1 MIHAVTAVIIMI
13 VLLLLYGSMMLFT
26 DYIKISSYLKGVFL
40 NCIWFL
46 VAEGYS
52 EYEIYYPEIFENRWL
67 NFFIMNVAIL
77 LLVFEVSKYI
87 KLRNA
92 FLVSFGTAEHMIIA
106 FMIMNFCG
114 GFPGWA
120 ASIFYT
126 VSALIVLGIH
136 LAAIYGG
143 KNTSTESFMSRF
155 LAGLLLMPSPFMIT
169 AGCLMLIGTNKGKIL
184 EAEPLMDFIYRV
196 FDFIKDPEYNYSGEL
211 MISGLEFTREMF
223 LTSLIVAIVV
233 FVVYLIAD
241 STVDYR
247 MGLKE
252 RHRSKTEAEK
262 ERVRAEISSRI
273 HAQLEKI
280 DSCMAY
286 VSTNYK
292 VLKVADEDMKT
303 LRGLYDEATRI
314 KYSYN
319 GAASGP
325 ILKRV
330 TDIKTEIYMIRD
342 KILAGESGSKTAEEA
357 AKETHTAQKETRE
370 RDPKVGYF
378 NGCTTEDEIKKR
390 YRDLCKVFHPD
401 SDNGDQETFLKIKE
415 DYEALLG
422 TMTAD
427 TAEKEPAAGEAA
439 T

>member
-1 MIHAVTAVIIMI
+1 MIHAVSAVIIMI
-13 VLLLLYGSMMLFT
+13 VLLLLYGTMMLFT

-52 EYEIYYPEIFENRWL
+52 EYEIYYPQIFENRWL

-114 GFPGWA
+114 GLPGWA
-120 ASIFYT
+120 ASIYYT

-136 LAAIYGG
+136 ISAIYGG

-155 LAGLLLMPSPFMIT
+155 LAGILLMPSPFMIT
-169 AGCLMLIGTNKGKIL
+169 AGCLMLIGTNKGKVI
-184 EAEPLMDFIYRV
+184 EAEPFMDFVYRV

-252 RHRSKTEAEK
+252 KHRTKTAAEK

-273 HAQLEKI
+273 HAHLEKI

-286 VSTNYK
+286 ISTNYK
-292 VLKVADEDMKT
+292 VLKVSDQDMRT
-303 LRGLYDEATRI
+303 LRSLYDEATRI

-330 TDIKTEIYMIRD
+330 TDIKTEIYIIRD
-342 KILAGESGSKTAEEA
+342 KVLAGESKDPGTEEETKA
-357 AKETHTAQKETRE
+357 AAQPEQEKRN
-370 RDPKVGYF
+370 PGVGYF

-422 TMTAD
+422 GLNTE
-427 TAEKEPAAGEAA
+427 AEVKEQA

>member
-1 MIHAVTAVIIMI
+1 MIHVVTAVIIMI
-13 VLLLLYGSMMLFT
+13 VLLLLYGTMMLFT

-46 VAEGYS
+46 VAEGYG
-52 EYEIYYPEIFENRWL
+52 EYDIYYPEIFENRWL

-92 FLVSFGTAEHMIIA
+92 FLVSFGTAEHLIVA

-136 LAAIYGG
+136 LSAIYGG

-155 LAGLLLMPSPFMIT
+155 LAGVLLMPSPFIIT
-169 AGCLMLIGTNKGKIL
+169 SGCMMLADSNKGKTL
-184 EAEPLMDFIYRV
+184 EAEPFMDFIYRV

-211 MISGLEFTREMF
+211 MISGLNYTREIF
-223 LTSLIVAIVV
+223 LTSLIVSFIVLV
-233 FVVYLIAD
+233 LYLIVD

-252 RHRSKTEAEK
+252 RHRTKTEAEK

-286 VSTNYK
+286 ISTNYK
-292 VLKVADEDMKT
+292 VLKVSDQDMKV
-303 LRGLYDEATRI
+303 LRSLYDEATRI

-342 KILAGESGSKTAEEA
+342 KILAGESKDTAAEEETKA
-357 AKETHTAQKETRE
+357 AEENRMPKQESS
-370 RDPKVGYF
+370 PKVGYF

-415 DYEALLG
+415 DYEALLSG
-422 TMTAD
+422 LNGE
-427 TAEKEPAAGEAA
+427 TAEN
-439 T
+439 TSVS

>member
-13 VLLLLYGSMMLFT
+13 VLLLLYGTMMLFT

-52 EYEIYYPEIFENRWL
+52 DYDIYYPEIFENRWL

-92 FLVSFGTAEHMIIA
+92 FLVSFGTAEHMILA

-136 LAAIYGG
+136 LSAIYGG
-143 KNTSTESFMSRF
+143 KNTSMESFMSRF
-155 LAGLLLMPSPFMIT
+155 LAGILLMPSPFMIT
-169 AGCLMLIGTNKGKIL
+169 AGCLMLIDTNKGKVI
-184 EAEPLMDFIYRV
+184 EAEPFMDFVYRV

-211 MISGLEFTREMF
+211 MISGLDFTREIF

-233 FVVYLIAD
+233 FVVYLIVD

-247 MGLKE
+247 VGLKE
-252 RHRSKTEAEK
+252 KRRTKTEAEK

-286 VSTNYK
+286 ISTNYK
-292 VLKVADEDMKT
+292 VLKVSDEDMKS

-342 KILAGESGSKTAEEA
+342 RILAGESGNKDTEEEA
-357 AKETHTAQKETRE
+357 KAKEPIQNKNEE
-370 RDPKVGYF
+370 RNPEVGYF

-422 TMTAD
+422 GLGT
-427 TAEKEPAAGEAA
+427 EEASNEQ
-439 T
+439 TT

>member
-13 VLLLLYGSMMLFT
+13 VLLLLYGTMMLFT

-52 EYEIYYPEIFENRWL
+52 DYDIYYPEIFENRWL

-92 FLVSFGTAEHMIIA
+92 FLVSFGTAEHMILA

-136 LAAIYGG
+136 LSAIYGG

-155 LAGLLLMPSPFMIT
+155 LAGILLMPSPFMIT
-169 AGCLMLIGTNKGKIL
+169 AGCLMLIDTNKGKVI
-184 EAEPLMDFIYRV
+184 EAEPFMDFVYRV

-211 MISGLEFTREMF
+211 MISGLDFTREIF
-223 LTSLIVAIVV
+223 ITSLIVAIVV
-233 FVVYLIAD
+233 FVVYLIVD

-247 MGLKE
+247 VGLKE
-252 RHRSKTEAEK
+252 KRRTKTEAEK

-286 VSTNYK
+286 ISTNYK
-292 VLKVADEDMKT
+292 VLKVSDEDMKS

-342 KILAGESGSKTAEEA
+342 RILAGESGNKDTEEEA
-357 AKETHTAQKETRE
+357 KAKEPIQNKNEE
-370 RDPKVGYF
+370 RNPEVGYF

-422 TMTAD
+422 GLGT
-427 TAEKEPAAGEAA
+427 EEAVNEQ
-439 T
+439 TT

>member
-1 MIHAVTAVIIMI
+1 MIHAVSAVIIMI
-13 VLLLLYGSMMLFT
+13 VLLLLYGTMMLFT

-52 EYEIYYPEIFENRWL
+52 EYEIYYPQIFENRWL

-120 ASIFYT
+120 ASIYYT

-136 LAAIYGG
+136 ISAIYGG
-143 KNTSTESFMSRF
+143 KNTSTESFISRF
-155 LAGLLLMPSPFMIT
+155 LAGILLMPSPFMIT
-169 AGCLMLIGTNKGKIL
+169 AGCMMLIGTNKGKVI
-184 EAEPLMDFIYRV
+184 EAEPFMDFVYRV

-247 MGLKE
+247 VGLKE
-252 RHRSKTEAEK
+252 KNRTKTEAEK

-286 VSTNYK
+286 ISTNYK
-292 VLKVADEDMKT
+292 VLKVSDQDMKT
-303 LRGLYDEATRI
+303 LRSLYDEATRI

-330 TDIKTEIYMIRD
+330 NDIKTEIYIIRD
-342 KILAGESGSKTAEEA
+342 KVLAGESKDPGTEEETKA
-357 AKETHTAQKETRE
+357 AAQPEQEKRN
-370 RDPKVGYF
+370 PGVGYF

-422 TMTAD
+422 GLNTE
-427 TAEKEPAAGEAA
+427 AEVKEQA

>member
-1 MIHAVTAVIIMI
+1 MIHAVSAVIIMI
-13 VLLLLYGSMMLFT
+13 VLLLLYGTMMLFT
-26 DYIKISSYLKGVFL
+26 DYIKISSYLKGIFL

-52 EYEIYYPEIFENRWL
+52 EYEIYYPQIFENRWL

-92 FLVSFGTAEHMIIA
+92 FLVSFGTAEHMIIT
-106 FMIMNFCG
+106 FMIMNFCDG
-114 GFPGWA
+114 LPGWA
-120 ASIFYT
+120 ASIYYT

-136 LAAIYGG
+136 ISAIYGG

-155 LAGLLLMPSPFMIT
+155 LAGILLMPSPFMIT
-169 AGCLMLIGTNKGKIL
+169 TGCLMLIGTNKGKVI
-184 EAEPLMDFIYRV
+184 EAEPFMDFVYRV

-252 RHRSKTEAEK
+252 KHRTKTEAEK

-286 VSTNYK
+286 ISTNYK
-292 VLKVADEDMKT
+292 VLKVSDQDMKT
-303 LRGLYDEATRI
+303 LRSLYDEATRI

-330 TDIKTEIYMIRD
+330 TDIKTEIYIIRD
-342 KILAGESGSKTAEEA
+342 KVLAGESKDSGTEEDAKA
-357 AKETHTAQKETRE
+357 AVQPDKEARNL
-370 RDPKVGYF
+370 KVGYF

-422 TMTAD
+422 GLNTE
-427 TAEKEPAAGEAA
+427 AEVKEQA

>member
-13 VLLLLYGSMMLFT
+13 VLLLLYGTMMLFT

-52 EYEIYYPEIFENRWL
+52 DYDIYYPEIFENRWL

-92 FLVSFGTAEHMIIA
+92 FLVSFGTAEHMILA

-136 LAAIYGG
+136 LSAIYGG

-155 LAGLLLMPSPFMIT
+155 LAGILLMPSPFMIT
-169 AGCLMLIGTNKGKIL
+169 AGCLMLIDTNKGKVI
-184 EAEPLMDFIYRV
+184 EAEPFMDFVYRV

-211 MISGLEFTREMF
+211 MISGLDFTREIF

-233 FVVYLIAD
+233 FVVYLIVD

-247 MGLKE
+247 VGLKE
-252 RHRSKTEAEK
+252 KRRTKTEAEK

-286 VSTNYK
+286 ISTNYK
-292 VLKVADEDMKT
+292 VLKVSDEDMKS

-342 KILAGESGSKTAEEA
+342 RILAGESGNTGTEEEEK
-357 AKETHTAQKETRE
+357 AKETVQNKNEE
-370 RDPKVGYF
+370 RNPEVGYF

-422 TMTAD
+422 GLGT
-427 TAEKEPAAGEAA
+427 EEAVNEQ
-439 T
+439 TT

>member
-1 MIHAVTAVIIMI
+1 MIHVVTAVIIMI
-13 VLLLLYGSMMLFT
+13 VLLLLYGTMMLFT

-46 VAEGYS
+46 VAEGYG

-92 FLVSFGTAEHMIIA
+92 FLVSFGTAEHLIVA

-136 LAAIYGG
+136 ISAIYGG

-155 LAGLLLMPSPFMIT
+155 LAGILLMPAPFIIT
-169 AGCLMLIGTNKGKIL
+169 SGCLMLIDSNKGKTI
-184 EAEPLMDFIYRV
+184 EAEPFMDFVYRV

-211 MISGLEFTREMF
+211 MISGLNYTRQMF
-223 LTSLIVAIVV
+223 LTSLIVAIIVL
-233 FVVYLIAD
+233 VVYLIVD

-252 RHRSKTEAEK
+252 KHRTKTEAEK

-280 DSCMAY
+280 DSCMSY
-286 VSTNYK
+286 ISTNYK
-292 VLKVADEDMKT
+292 VLKVADQDMKV
-303 LRGLYDEATRI
+303 LRSLYDEATRI

-342 KILAGESGSKTAEEA
+342 KILAGESKDTAAEEEAKA
-357 AKETHTAQKETRE
+357 AEDMQKKKQE
-370 RDPKVGYF
+370 RNPEVGYF

-422 TMTAD
+422 GI
-427 TAEKEPAAGEAA
+427 TAETAENAPVS
-439 T
+439 

>member
-1 MIHAVTAVIIMI
+1 MIHAVSAVIIMI
-13 VLLLLYGSMMLFT
+13 VLLLLYGTMMLFT

-52 EYEIYYPEIFENRWL
+52 EYEIYYPQIFENRWL

-120 ASIFYT
+120 ASIYYT

-136 LAAIYGG
+136 ISAIYGG
-143 KNTSTESFMSRF
+143 KNTSTESFISRF
-155 LAGLLLMPSPFMIT
+155 LAGILLMPSPFMIT
-169 AGCLMLIGTNKGKIL
+169 AGCMMLIGTNKGKVI
-184 EAEPLMDFIYRV
+184 EAEPFMDFVYRV

-223 LTSLIVAIVV
+223 LTSLIVAIVI

-247 MGLKE
+247 VGLKE
-252 RHRSKTEAEK
+252 KNRTKTEAEK

-286 VSTNYK
+286 ISTNYK
-292 VLKVADEDMKT
+292 VLKVSDQDMKT
-303 LRGLYDEATRI
+303 LRSLYDEATRI

-330 TDIKTEIYMIRD
+330 NDIKTEIYIIRD
-342 KILAGESGSKTAEEA
+342 KVLAGESKDPGTEEETKA
-357 AKETHTAQKETRE
+357 AAQPEQEKRN
-370 RDPKVGYF
+370 PGVGYF

-422 TMTAD
+422 GLNTE
-427 TAEKEPAAGEAA
+427 AEVKEQA